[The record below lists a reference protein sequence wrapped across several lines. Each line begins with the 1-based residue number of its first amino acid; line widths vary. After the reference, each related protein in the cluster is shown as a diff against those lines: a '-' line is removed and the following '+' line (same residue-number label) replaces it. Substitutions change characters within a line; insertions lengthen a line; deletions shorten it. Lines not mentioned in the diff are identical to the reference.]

1 MVKGLLNFPWFAL
14 SALAFVVAI
23 IYSFIWPNDPI
34 RNLTGF
40 RFLVLRWAHAMTWFL
55 LAVNFLL
62 RGFSP
67 FLNSAA
73 NLIAAACGLMYLLFM
88 VMTFVVKEEKYVYSR
103 KPHQT

>member
-55 LAVNFLL
+55 LAVNFPAKRARILPL
-62 RGFSP
+62 PQQRG
-67 FLNSAA
+67 
-73 NLIAAACGLMYLLFM
+73 
-88 VMTFVVKEEKYVYSR
+88 
-103 KPHQT
+103 